1 MSLTTNHEKSMKL
14 RFIERKSF
22 WFAALFIAAVLLL
35 GASFAYAQTV
45 FTQQMS
51 IGSRGAEVSALQTYL
66 ATKTPHY
73 PEALVTGYFG
83 VLTQT
88 AVQRFQCAEEIVC
101 SGDPATTGYGR
112 VGPKTLLQLNLR
124 ASGVIGGTGGT
135 DVSAPFIYGVTSA
148 TSPNSATV
156 SFTTNE
162 AARGT
167 VYYAGGGLT
176 LSEAAGLGFAPV
188 VGGTAVTADANLKT
202 VHAITITGLAS
213 STTYFYTVQAVDAS
227 GNVSVTWPTWF
238 KTAP

>member
-1 MSLTTNHEKSMKL
+1 MSLMINYKTSMKL
-14 RFIERKSF
+14 KFIERRGF
-22 WFAALFIAAVLLL
+22 WFAALFLAALLAL

-66 ATKTPHY
+66 ATNTSHY
-73 PEALVTGYFG
+73 PEGLVTGYFG
-83 VLTQT
+83 VLTQA

-101 SGDPATTGYGR
+101 SGGAATTGYGR

-124 ASGVIGGTGGT
+124 ASGVIGGTGAA
-135 DVSAPFIYGVTSA
+135 DVSAPFIYGVTTAASQSSA
-148 TSPNSATV
+148 TI
-156 SFTTNE
+156 SFSTNE

-167 VYYAGGGLT
+167 IYYAGGGLT

-188 VGGTAVTADANLKT
+188 VGGTAVTADTNLKT

-227 GNVSVTWPTWF
+227 GNVSLTWPTWF
-238 KTAP
+238 KTNP

>member
-1 MSLTTNHEKSMKL
+1 MKL
-14 RFIERKSF
+14 TFIERRSF
-22 WFAALFIAAVLLL
+22 WFAALFLAALLLL
-35 GASFAYAQTV
+35 GATVAYAQTV

-51 IGSRGAEVSALQTYL
+51 IGSRGSEVSALQTYL

-101 SGDPATTGYGR
+101 SGSPATTGYGR

-124 ASGVIGGTGGT
+124 AGGVIGGA
-135 DVSAPFIYGVTSA
+135 DVSAPFIFGVTTA
-148 TSPNSATV
+148 TSPNSATI
-156 SFTTNE
+156 SFSTNE

-167 VYYAGGGLT
+167 IYYAGGGLT
-176 LSEAAGLGFAPV
+176 LTEAAGLGFSPV

-202 VHAITITGLAS
+202 AHAISITGLAS
-213 STTYFYTVQAVDAS
+213 STIYFYTVQAVDAS
-227 GNVSVTWPTWF
+227 GNLSVTWPAWF